1 MQYIQ
6 LQGQVAADLDT
17 PLEGGYNLFIDTTNG
32 SIKAKDS
39 EGNLTGGAG
48 GGGLVETTYNGLTA
62 SLATD
67 SLTPGT
73 YYKIT
78 DFRTCYDQPD
88 YDVSGDTIE
97 VGNYRTGS
105 ISPIIV
111 FALDSASLASDAYQP
126 EYPNDKIKYDITFN
140 QTEVTDSPA
149 FGRIIYRKDNQGNE
163 MDYDF
168 REVLFKRYDAYY
180 SEQVYEGTISV
191 EESGSFAFI
200 TGSGTSFEN
209 FTTGSIVGVL
219 NINNNPLVFYYEIV
233 SIEDD
238 YRMVVTGSIY
248 NSPSDTRLL
257 DANLLEGVSWK
268 QNNIL
273 SNTASIEIPTFDDIT
288 GCFNN
293 TSTNTAAY
301 TVWDEYTFL
310 LPNNVFKGENTYRD
324 NSFSQGFRNNTFN
337 AASSD
342 SNRVM
347 GGFNNNIINN
357 DFDNNTINNNF
368 YNNIIVC
375 DFRYNTVNG
384 EFHNNHFGDE
394 DEDNFEYNIINGE
407 FYNNFYTA
415 ENNFEYNIING
426 GFDHNI
432 ILDEFSKNTLNG
444 FNNNVLGDEFGDN
457 RIGES
462 FYGNKTYNEFRE
474 NTIADLVY
482 QNNFFSSF
490 LGNTL
495 FGNEVYDNNFYSYVE
510 DNQIG
515 SYFHNN
521 DIGESD
527 DYGDTNF
534 SRNKIGNDFYDNI
547 VSQSFEDNVIGT
559 NFYDNIINNEFLH
572 NNIGSDFELNTIGS
586 VSGEHSFEYNQ
597 IGYGMSKNLISGS
610 FSANKIGYAFVG
622 NEIGDAFN
630 SNTINSIFAGND
642 IGEGCISNRFGD
654 HTVENNIGNDF
665 AENFI
670 LNDFS
675 DNTITNDFKGNKIGN
690 DFNDNMI
697 GDGFGFGGSNYKGNI
712 IGNSFTDNIIGEY
725 FYDNNIGDRFTYNRI
740 GNDFQYNRIETELD
754 DYDFTTYLG
763 NINIV
768 SSSITDGTDGVY
780 SDLTGSTA
788 GFGSGSVF
796 EVTVASSLV
805 SNIAITN
812 SGNLYEVDDT
822 ITIAS
827 GSFGGTTD
835 LVLTVTELQS
845 APMVYGNYNKTIQR
859 RFDGTIVLTALDDN
873 NQFYISQQI
882 TEPID

>member
-39 EGNLTGGAG
+39 EGNLTGGGA

-88 YDVSGDTIE
+88 YDVYGNSIQ

-111 FALDSASLASDAYQP
+111 FALDSGSLASDAYQP
-126 EYPNDKIKYDITFN
+126 EYPNDNIKYDITFN

-180 SEQVYEGTISV
+180 SEDVYDGTISV

-200 TGSGTSFEN
+200 TGSGTFFEN
-209 FTTGSIVGVL
+209 FTTGSVVGVL
-219 NINNNPLVFYYEIV
+219 NINNDPLVFYYEIV

-238 YRMVVTGSIY
+238 YRMVVTGSRY

-273 SNTASIEIPTFDDIT
+273 SNSASIEIPTFEYIGD
-288 GCFNN
+288 CFNN
-293 TSTNTAAY
+293 TSTNTAAF
-301 TVWDEYTFL
+301 TVWDENTFL

-324 NSFSQGFRNNTFN
+324 NSFSQVFRNNTFN
-337 AASSD
+337 DASSN
-342 SNRVM
+342 SNIVM
-347 GGFNNNIINN
+347 DRFYNNIINN
-357 DFDNNTINNNF
+357 DFDNNIIKDSF

-375 DFRYNTVNG
+375 DFRYNTVSG

-394 DEDNFEYNIINGE
+394 DEDDFDYNIINGE
-407 FYNNFYTA
+407 FYNNFYTSDDD
-415 ENNFEYNIING
+415 FYYNIING

-444 FNNNVLGDEFGDN
+444 FYNNVLGGEFGDN

-474 NTIADLVY
+474 NTIADEVY
-482 QNNFFSSF
+482 NNNFFSSF
-490 LGNTL
+490 LGNTII
-495 FGNEVYDNNFYSYVE
+495 GHEVYNNNFYSWTE

-515 SYFHNN
+515 SSFRNN

-547 VSQSFEDNVIGT
+547 VSQSFEDNVIGSG
-559 NFYDNIINNEFLH
+559 FYDNTINNEFLH
-572 NNIGSDFELNTIGS
+572 NNIESDFESNTI
-586 VSGEHSFEYNQ
+586 VNNGELESFEYNQ
-597 IGYGMSKNLISGS
+597 IGNEMKGNLISGS
-610 FSANKIGYAFVG
+610 FISNKIGYAFVG
-622 NEIGDAFN
+622 NEIGDGFN
-630 SNTINSIFAGND
+630 SNTIGNIFTGND
-642 IGEGCISNRFGD
+642 IGEGCISNIFGD
-654 HTVENNIGNDF
+654 YTIENNIGNGF
-665 AENFI
+665 VENFI
-670 LNDFS
+670 LNNFI
-675 DNTITNDFKGNKIGN
+675 DNTIANDFKSNKIGN
-690 DFNDNMI
+690 DFTDNMI
-697 GDGFGFGGSNYKGNI
+697 GDGFGFGGSSYRGNV

-763 NINIV
+763 VINTI

-796 EVTVASSLV
+796 EVTVASSIV

-835 LVLTVTELQS
+835 LVLTVTELHP

-859 RFDGTIVLTALDDN
+859 RFDGTIVLTALDDS
-873 NQFYISQQI
+873 NQFYITQAI
-882 TEPID
+882 TEAID

>member
-88 YDVSGDTIE
+88 YDVSGDTIQ

-273 SNTASIEIPTFDDIT
+273 SNTASIEISTFEYIEE
-288 GCFNN
+288 CFNN
-293 TSTNTAAY
+293 TSTNTAAF
-301 TVWDEYTFL
+301 TVWDENTFL
-310 LPNNVFKGENTYRD
+310 LPNNVFKGDNTYRD

-337 AASSD
+337 DASSD

-347 GGFNNNIINN
+347 GRFNNNIINN
-357 DFDNNTINNNF
+357 DFDNNTINDDF
-368 YNNIIVC
+368 YDNVIVC
-375 DFRYNTVNG
+375 DFSRNTVNG

-394 DEDNFEYNIINGE
+394 DEDDFEYNIINGE

-415 ENNFEYNIING
+415 DDDFEYNIING

-444 FNNNVLGDEFGDN
+444 FYNNVLGGEFRDN

-462 FYGNKTYNEFRE
+462 FYGNKTYQEFRE
-474 NTIADLVY
+474 NTIGDEVY

-495 FGNEVYDNNFYSYVE
+495 TGDEVYDNNFYSYTE
-510 DNQIG
+510 YNQIG
-515 SYFHNN
+515 SDFRNN

-527 DYGDTNF
+527 DFGDTNF

-572 NNIGSDFELNTIGS
+572 NNIGSDFELNTILNN
-586 VSGEHSFEYNQ
+586 GEPQSFQYNQ
-597 IGYGMSKNLISGS
+597 IGYGMSKNLILGS
-610 FSANKIGYAFVG
+610 FSGNKIGYAFVG
-622 NEIGDAFN
+622 NEIGDEFS
-630 SNTINSIFAGND
+630 SNTINSVFAGND
-642 IGEGCISNRFGD
+642 IGVGCISNIFGD
-654 HTVENNIGNDF
+654 YTIENNIGNGF

-675 DNTITNDFKGNKIGN
+675 DNTITNDFKTNKIGN
-690 DFNDNMI
+690 NFINNTI
-697 GDGFGFGGSNYKGNI
+697 EDGFGFGSSVYRGNV

-725 FYDNNIGDRFTYNRI
+725 FYDNNIGDRFTNNII
-740 GNDFQYNRIETELD
+740 GNDFQYNRIETQVTGS
-754 DYDFTTYLG
+754 DFTTYLG

-768 SSSITDGTDGVY
+768 SSSITDGLDGVY
-780 SDLTGSTA
+780 PDLTGSTG

-805 SNIAITN
+805 SNIGITN
-812 SGNLYEVDDT
+812 SGKLYEVNDT

-859 RFDGTIVLTALDDN
+859 RFDGTIVLTALDDS